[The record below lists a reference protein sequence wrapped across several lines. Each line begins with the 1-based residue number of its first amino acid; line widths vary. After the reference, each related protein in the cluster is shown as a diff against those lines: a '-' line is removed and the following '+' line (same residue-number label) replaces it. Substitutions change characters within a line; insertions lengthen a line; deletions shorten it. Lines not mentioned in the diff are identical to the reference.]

1 MNPPLRETPLASR
14 HLELGGRMVE
24 FAGWS
29 MPVQYSGIIEEHQAV
44 RQHVGVFDISHMGEI
59 FVRGPEAESWLNS
72 VLTNDVLKLGLGE
85 GQYTLMLNEKGG
97 VIDDLILYRLD
108 RAQYLLVV
116 NASKIEED
124 FAWLESQRKGAR
136 VELEEASSDWGAL
149 AVQGP
154 AAPQIYAEL
163 FQHSLPGR
171 NRIETFRLPGGETS
185 YLGITGYTGEVGFE
199 FFVPASQ
206 TRQWFDRLLEL
217 GVKPCGL
224 GARDTLRLEM
234 GYPLNGSDLLPN
246 RTPIEAGLSF
256 FVSMDKGPFIGKPT
270 LEKVLLRKHDH
281 LVGLAL
287 DGKAPPLRPHYPL
300 FFENF
305 RIGETTS
312 GALSPSLGTSIG
324 MAYLPPSF
332 CRIGAHLEVE
342 IRGKKFPA
350 RVVKKPFYKKPKP

>member
-1 MNPPLRETPLASR
+1 
-14 HLELGGRMVE
+14 MVE

-44 RQHVGVFDISHMGEI
+44 RHHVGVFDISHMGEI
-59 FVRGPEAESWLNS
+59 FVRGPEAETWLNS
-72 VLTNDVLKLGLGE
+72 ILTNDVCKLGLGE

-97 VIDDLILYRLD
+97 VLDDLILYRLD
-108 RAQYLLVV
+108 RAQFLLVV
-116 NASKIEED
+116 NASRIAAD
-124 FAWLESQRKGAR
+124 FAWMESQRQGAQ
-136 VELEEASSDWGAL
+136 VELEEASNKWGAL

-154 AAPQIYAEL
+154 EAPRIYAEL
-163 FQHSLPGR
+163 FGHSLPGR
-171 NRIETFRLPGGETS
+171 NRLETYRLPGGEMS
-185 YLGITGYTGEVGFE
+185 YLGITGYTGEAGFE
-199 FFVPASQ
+199 FFLPAAL
-206 TRQWFDRLLEL
+206 TREWFDRLLDL

-234 GYPLNGSDLLPN
+234 GYPLCGSDLLPN

-256 FVSMDKGPFIGKPT
+256 FISMQKGPFTGKT
-270 LEKVLLRKHDH
+270 ALEKVLQRKYDH
-281 LVGLAL
+281 LVGIML

-305 RIGETTS
+305 RLGETTS

-332 CRIGAHLEVE
+332 CRLGGHLEVE

-350 RVVKKPFYKKPKP
+350 RVVKKPFYKKSTP